1 MDRKEIKELAKKKI
15 SGNKWNI
22 LWPLLIISV
31 ISSILN
37 SFFGPSIDFAQVE
50 ELGEVNMSMGSS
62 IGSLAVSIVMGVISA
77 GYMKYILNFVRTDKF
92 NTEDIINTIKAKW
105 VDLLIAIALYTI
117 IVAVGSM
124 LLVIPG
130 IIASLGLAM
139 AVFLVIDKDVK
150 GQDSLKA
157 SWTMMKGHKWE
168 YFVFGLSFIGWI
180 LLVPFTLGILLI
192 WLVPYMT
199 VARTI
204 YYDRLVAKKD

>member
-1 MDRKEIKELAKKKI
+1 MDRTEIKELAKKKI
-15 SGNKWNI
+15 AGNKWNI

-31 ISSILN
+31 ISSILS
-37 SFFGPSIDFAQVE
+37 SFFGPNIDLAQVQE
-50 ELGEVNMSMGSS
+50 TGQLNMSFGSS
-62 IGSLAVSIVMGVISA
+62 LGSLAVSIVMGVITA

-105 VDLLIAIALYTI
+105 IDLLIAIALSSI
-117 IVAVGSM
+117 IIAVCSM
-124 LLVIPG
+124 LLVVPG

-139 AVFLVIDKDVK
+139 VVFLVIDKDVK

-157 SWTMMKGHKWE
+157 SWDMMKGHKWE
-168 YFVFGLSFIGWI
+168 YFVFILSFIGWI